1 MKALAMQLKLRL
13 SAAEKAGVL
22 LLGAALVFSF
32 LVVKPLEERSR
43 LLLSRIHPE
52 ASGSADAKVA
62 AVYRF
67 LKKEESP
74 TDWLAKL
81 YGIARATG
89 IELQSAS
96 YTSREAG
103 ERITRYEIV
112 LPVAGSYAQL
122 REFLRR
128 SSAEIPVLSIDQMS
142 VKRESRN
149 ASALQAELRLTLH
162 MVQP

>member
-1 MKALAMQLKLRL
+1 MKKLRVSSLEKASLALLGTALA
-13 SAAEKAGVL
+13 
-22 LLGAALVFSF
+22 FSF

-43 LLLSRIHPE
+43 LLLSRIHP
-52 ASGSADAKVA
+52 AAAGGTDAKVA

-81 YGIARATG
+81 YGIGRATG

-96 YTSREAG
+96 YTTQEAG
-103 ERITRYEIV
+103 GRITRYEIV

-122 REFLRR
+122 REFLKRA
-128 SSAEIPVLSIDQMS
+128 SAEIPVLSVDQMS
-142 VKRESRN
+142 LKRESRN
-149 ASALQAELRLTLH
+149 DGALQAELRLTLH
-162 MVQP
+162 MVQS